1 MTDDLA
7 RRVAE
12 LEALLRSGP
21 TPVDGPA
28 RRFDP
33 TEHMTM
39 PRNAMAAMIAA
50 DVGPMNAED
59 RRAASSIHER
69 RGALPEVNANRKGS
83 GSGSPSHSA
92 TNGWREATPLG
103 PQPGIALVDQI
114 AESFAQRDRR
124 RI

>member
-21 TPVDGPA
+21 TPVQGPP

-33 TEHMTM
+33 TENMTM

-50 DVGPMNAED
+50 DVGQMNAED
-59 RRAASSIHER
+59 RRAASSTHQR
-69 RGALPEVNANRKGS
+69 RSALPELHANREGS
-83 GSGSPSHSA
+83 GSGSPVHGA
-92 TNGWREATPLG
+92 TNGWREATPPG

-124 RI
+124 RS